1 VVAGS
6 SRPSGITRLRVACAL
21 LVGCALLLGCA
32 HAPLERFQSAESLLG
47 GLRDKTSC
55 SRAVSGE
62 AKLYFR
68 GDGRR
73 LSGSVLYLARAPDQL
88 RFDLISPFGV
98 TLTTL
103 TSDGSHFSMFDLGA
117 RRFYYGPART
127 CNVTK
132 FTRVPVPP
140 LALVETLRG
149 RPATIVHESARL
161 SYRTPF
167 LGAPHY
173 QVELVGAHETRQ
185 IVRIGVHP
193 DDFALPLTAQRL
205 RYLGSEV
212 WQADEMSYSV
222 ALSQF
227 ERAALRPSGPSEDP
241 LEQPLPPSGPACEA
255 ELPRRIKFVVPG
267 TGYEVT
273 FDHKEQWHN
282 PPLPEAAFRL
292 DVPSGVESIFSN
304 CQ

>member
-1 VVAGS
+1 VLAGS
-6 SRPSGITRLRVACAL
+6 SRLAGLALLRVGCAL
-21 LVGCALLLGCA
+21 LVGCTLVGCTR
-32 HAPLERFQSAESLLG
+32 APLERFQSAESLLG

-68 GDGRR
+68 GEGRR
-73 LSGSVLYLARAPDQL
+73 LSGSVLYLAQAPSQL

-103 TSDGSHFSMFDLGA
+103 TADGSRFSLFDLGA
-117 RRFYYGPART
+117 RRFYFGPART
-127 CNVTK
+127 CNVTR

-140 LALVETLRG
+140 AALVETLRG
-149 RPATIVHESARL
+149 RPATIVHESAALRFV
-161 SYRTPF
+161 TPF

-173 QVELVGAHETRQ
+173 QVELQGPSETRQ
-185 IVRIGVHP
+185 IVRIAVHP
-193 DDFALPLTAQRL
+193 DDVLEPLAEQRL

-212 WQADEMSYSV
+212 WQAGEMSYSV

-227 ERAALRPSGPSEDP
+227 QVAGLRPRAMSEDP
-241 LEQPLPPSGPACEA
+241 LEPPLPPSGPACQA
-255 ELPRRIKFVVPG
+255 ELPRRIKFVVPA

-273 FDHKEQWHN
+273 FDHTEQWHN

-304 CQ
+304 CE